1 MESFNKNIAEP
12 VQEKIEQAADK
23 IADAVAPEPTVTE
36 QVQDAIPDAEE
47 VKEAIPDA
55 EEVKEAVPSA
65 EEVKEAVT
73 ENPVVEKAA
82 EVKDEAAEAIEEAAA
97 PAATE
102 APVVAAAG
110 VPIEGEP
117 KKKHRFCGALVN
129 RKKKNKPAAEAP
141 VVGAA
146 APADIATEAPII
158 ETAEAPADDLAD
170 NLMPVPGSEFDEVA
184 PIIAATEPEAVPV
197 VEEAPAAAPAEEV
210 VVPVEEAAEP
220 VAAAAVVD
228 QPEAEVPKE
237 KKSFFR
243 RLKEAALGK
252 SKNQGQSAEEAAAVA
267 AVPAVEENASP
278 ASEER
283 PRSSFINRGET
294 EALADSLDAE
304 EARRAAELAADKVAM
319 ATK

>member
-97 PAATE
+97 PAAPE

-141 VVGAA
+141 VVAA
-146 APADIATEAPII
+146 VPADIATEAPVI
-158 ETAEAPADDLAD
+158 ETAEAPADALAD

-197 VEEAPAAAPAEEV
+197 VEEAPAADAAEV

-220 VAAAAVVD
+220 AAAAVVD